1 MALEEGDIAT
11 ITQIVQD
18 ALKGQNDKGNDK
30 GNGNEPDG
38 GDTQKIKDD
47 AAKAKTEAAVL
58 KSALAF
64 NIGRDKML
72 ADNKRFIPDT
82 VNTIFKAYV
91 GRQYKDDVEEANNYR
106 KVILEEVFSD
116 QKNIDIMP
124 ESAKAKIA
132 AFNNLAESDKLNKAG
147 EYYDLID
154 TYLTI
159 KKGQSQAEFNK
170 QGQSGTDAYAEKFQ
184 KLGDVFTKKGA

>member
-1 MALEEGDIAT
+1 MALEESDIAT

-18 ALKGQNDKGNDK
+18 ALKGQNN
-30 GNGNEPDG
+30 NGDEPDD

-170 QGQSGTDAYAEKFQ
+170 QGQSGTDDAYAEKFQ